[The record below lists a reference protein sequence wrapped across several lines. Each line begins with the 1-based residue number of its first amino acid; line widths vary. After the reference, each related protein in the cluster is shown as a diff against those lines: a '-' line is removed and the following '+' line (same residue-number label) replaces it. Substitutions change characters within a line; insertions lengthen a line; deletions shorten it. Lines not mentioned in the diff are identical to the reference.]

1 MLALRTGR
9 TPVRSGQ
16 RENKNKWFNSTLL
29 PGLAAA
35 RGLTDSMMHSNANV
49 VKEDELKF

>member
-9 TPVRSGQ
+9 TPVCSGQ

-35 RGLTDSMMHSNANV
+35 RGLTDSMHSNANV